1 MTTLYTLTK
10 RHILLYVRDRSA
22 VFFSMLSVLIVLLL
36 MLVFLGDMNKDE
48 LMQLVQQA
56 QGSIQEADAMHL
68 ITMWTIAGILVVNAF
83 TVPITM
89 IGIFIQDKEQKKLES
104 FYCSCVPRS
113 ILMLSYL
120 LSAVVMGFVM
130 CILLLVLSF
139 CYVSFSGYAFLNLSQ
154 VLQVC
159 GLLLLCTFVSS
170 ALVALIAHWVNS
182 DHAWGA
188 FSTLA
193 GTLIGFLGGIYLPV
207 GMLPSAVQGVLKSL
221 PFLHE
226 TAIMRDIFTASA
238 LRDLFHTL
246 PASLFNTY
254 REAMGITV
262 SLNNQTLS
270 VHIQI
275 VALLLCGII
284 ALAITVYLL
293 NKHTTFN
300 R

>member
-48 LMQLVQQA
+48 LMQLVQRA

-89 IGIFIQDKEQKKLES
+89 IGILIQDKEQKKLES

-113 ILMLSYL
+113 LLLLSYL
-120 LSAVVMGFVM
+120 LAAVITGFLM
-130 CILLLVLSF
+130 CMLLMALSF
-139 CYVSFSGYAFLNLSQ
+139 CYVSFSGFAFLSLSQ
-154 VLQVC
+154 LLQAC

-170 ALVALIAHWVNS
+170 ALVTLIAQWVNS

-207 GMLPSAVQGVLKSL
+207 GMLPSVVQSVLKSL

-226 TAIMRDIFTASA
+226 TAIMRDIFTASS
-238 LRDLFHTL
+238 LRDIFHTL
-246 PASLFNTY
+246 PYPLLKAY

-262 SLNNQTLS
+262 SLSNQTLS
-270 VHIQI
+270 THIQI
-275 VALLLCGII
+275 FALLLCGII
-284 ALAITVYLL
+284 ALGITVYLL
-293 NKHTTFN
+293 NRHTAFD